1 VLDDP
6 PVAFAIGD
14 HRLVHVPVCDYI
26 YLQGAP
32 CNLFAPVRR
41 KQQLT
46 GQSIAFVFEEVA
58 AFLKGITE
66 VALDLETT
74 RLDPR
79 KDSVRLLSVAT
90 EAGTYIVA
98 CQSVDPTGV
107 FPILAGVTGVAHN
120 ALFDLNFLSSLGF
133 VTGNA
138 ADTIILSQLLHAGSK
153 VGSFKRGQTSYSLD
167 PVVKRELGLEL
178 DKTHLSSDWG
188 DTPYARDG

>member
-1 VLDDP
+1 
-6 PVAFAIGD
+6 
-14 HRLVHVPVCDYI
+14 
-26 YLQGAP
+26 
-32 CNLFAPVRR
+32 
-41 KQQLT
+41 
-46 GQSIAFVFEEVA
+46 
-58 AFLKGITE
+58 
-66 VALDLETT
+66 
-74 RLDPR
+74 
-79 KDSVRLLSVAT
+79 
-90 EAGTYIVA
+90 VA

-153 VGSFKRGQTSYSLD
+153 VGSFKRGQTSHSLD

-178 DKTHLSSDWG
+178 DKTYLSSDWG